1 MSRIRRESK
10 LNQHYGTTGIKH
22 AIAMLLIMA
31 LEDAQHQR
39 PNLQYISS
47 QATPPDVSTLPDA
60 KWLRDLLPIVDP
72 KVYEQIRSLLQGSI
86 AVPGGLVDGQL
97 IEDTAKNISLILRGL
112 SESYHAQYAITAS
125 DGLTLWDAS
134 CYPHPSTWRLREV
147 VGTLLA

>member
-1 MSRIRRESK
+1 MRSPCCLSWRSRTLSTSVPIFSTFRLK
-10 LNQHYGTTGIKH
+10 L
-22 AIAMLLIMA
+22 
-31 LEDAQHQR
+31 R
-39 PNLQYISS
+39 PR
-47 QATPPDVSTLPDA
+47 T
-60 KWLRDLLPIVDP
+60 PIVDP

>member
-1 MSRIRRESK
+1 

-60 KWLRDLLPIVDP
+60 KWLRDLLPIVDS
-72 KVYEQIRSLLQGSI
+72 KVYEQIRLLLQGSI
-86 AVPGGLVDGQL
+86 AVPGGLVDAQL
-97 IEDTAKNISLILRGL
+97 IDDTAKNISLILRGL
-112 SESYHAQYAITAS
+112 SESYHAQYSVTAS

-147 VGTLLA
+147 VSTLLA